1 MKRTLSLIGG
11 EAFDIAVSVPSV
23 LEYEEVARRQARR
36 MRLTYE
42 DIDDI
47 LNYVC
52 SAAARRQTFFLWRP
66 FSRTQVMIWSWNW
79 QSRLLQVYCDFQCS
93 TLQRSRAIWV
103 FGVTTPRE
111 FLNLIGRNK

>member
-1 MKRTLSLIGG
+1 MRPVVVLDTNVFVSALRSQLGASYRLLSLIGG
-11 EAFDIAVSVPSV
+11 EAFDIAVSVPLV

-36 MRLTYE
+36 LRLTYE

-52 SAAARRQTFFLWRP
+52 SAAVRRQIFFLWRP

-79 QSRLLQVYCDFQCS
+79 QSRLAASIL
-93 TLQRSRAIWV
+93 
-103 FGVTTPRE
+103 
-111 FLNLIGRNK
+111 